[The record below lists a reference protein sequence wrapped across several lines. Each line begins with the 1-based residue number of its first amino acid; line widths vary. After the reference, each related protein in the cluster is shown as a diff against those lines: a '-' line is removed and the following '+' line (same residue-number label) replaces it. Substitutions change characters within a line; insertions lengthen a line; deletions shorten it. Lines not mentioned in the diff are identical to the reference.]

1 LTSARGAH
9 GSKGRTSWSGR
20 PELDDYISFAACFMH
35 YLCYLEPQPYSE
47 TDRTLDLSPLK
58 LQAPKP
64 ANLPCEQVSDSPIV
78 VLGGYSYGSYILRHL
93 PPITTI
99 LQTFTAPQAG
109 SAAEEV
115 LLRARKLSAQT
126 NMDRITLVRHQEQ
139 EGRTTKEKNETKTCV
154 TMGGEETSPELRR
167 ASKDIRRSH
176 DLGSRAGVGNKFRSL
191 SHRQCEADC
200 AVTPPKEHEESTLSS
215 MPQVQYL
222 LISPLMPP
230 ISTLAAPA
238 LGRRFWS
245 KGTAGC
251 HEAIGKYPTLAI
263 YGDHDAFSSARKLR
277 EWTSQFQAAPNSLF
291 SSVEISGAGHFW
303 FEPGVEEQLRVTLRK
318 WEAEVR

>member
-1 LTSARGAH
+1 
-9 GSKGRTSWSGR
+9 
-20 PELDDYISFAACFMH
+20 MH
-35 YLCYLEPQPYSE
+35 YLCYLELNPHPE
-47 TDRTLDLSPLK
+47 TRTTLDLSPLT

-64 ANLPCEQVSDSPIV
+64 ANIPYEQVSDSPIV

-93 PPITTI
+93 PPVLTI
-99 LQTFTAPQAG
+99 LQSFTTAQAG

-126 NMDRITLVRHQEQ
+126 NRDRITLVRHQEQ
-139 EGRTTKEKNETKTCV
+139 EGRTSKEKNETKTCV

-167 ASKDIRRSH
+167 ASRDIRRSL
-176 DLGSRAGVGNKFRSL
+176 DGGSRAGVGNKFRSF
-191 SHRQCEADC
+191 SHRQYEADC
-200 AVTPPKEHEESTLSS
+200 AVTPPKEHKESTLSS
-215 MPQVQYL
+215 IPQVRYL

-245 KGTAGC
+245 KGTAGYQ
-251 HEAIGKYPTLAI
+251 EAIGRHPTLAI
-263 YGDHDAFSSARKLR
+263 YGDHDTFSSARKLR
-277 EWTSQFQAAPNSLF
+277 EWTSQIQAAPNSHF

-303 FEPGVEEQLRVTLRK
+303 FEPGVEEQLRVTIRK